1 MAQEMMSGLG
11 LSALTPTAVEMYHG
25 RGSREKFVQ
34 RVPEFF
40 NETVE
45 RRCGRGMT
53 VMLLG

>member
-40 NETVE
+40 KETVE